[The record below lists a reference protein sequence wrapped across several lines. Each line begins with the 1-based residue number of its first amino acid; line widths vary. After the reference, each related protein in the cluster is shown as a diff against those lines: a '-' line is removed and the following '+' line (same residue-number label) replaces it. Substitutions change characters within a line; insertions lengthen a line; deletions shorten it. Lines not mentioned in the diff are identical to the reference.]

1 VRAWRIYDHNAVHA
15 QVRGFDPLGGAGGL
29 HRSARWHHKG
39 QPILYASSNASLAL
53 LEVFVHETSES
64 FRERTLLHL
73 EFDDD
78 VETVTTQRLV
88 RLLAAAPPDMPEQ
101 GTRDFGT
108 AWLQERRSLALVV
121 PSIVMPYEQNVI
133 INPSHPRAGSLNILT
148 SDVMG
153 LDERLLHI
161 LGRLEQGRSSPKQP
175 APDMTGF
182 RDKHGRTRSSALDA
196 LLEERD

>member
-1 VRAWRIYDHNAVHA
+1 MRAWRIYDHNAVHA

-53 LEVFVHETSES
+53 LEVLVHETSET
-64 FRERTLLHL
+64 FRERTLLQHL

-78 VETVTTQRLV
+78 VETVTTQRHV
-88 RLLAAAPPDMPEQ
+88 RLLADAPPDMPEQ
-101 GTRDFGT
+101 GTRDFGS
-108 AWLQERRSLALVV
+108 AWLEERRSLALVV

-148 SDVMG
+148 SDVVG
-153 LDERLLHI
+153 LDQRLLSF
-161 LGRLEQGRSSPKQP
+161 LGSLG
-175 APDMTGF
+175 
-182 RDKHGRTRSSALDA
+182 
-196 LLEERD
+196 